1 MGTTI
6 IKMRYRANYLILY
19 GLGVV
24 LLALL
29 SYLYYRYDPM
39 EHAWFPK
46 CPFKAVTGLDCPG
59 CGSQRAIHALLH
71 GHFGEAMRY
80 NVLILPF
87 IPYLLGGFIFRFVK
101 HPSALLLRW
110 RKILYGEWA
119 IKVVSV
125 VILLHFVICNLQ

>member
-1 MGTTI
+1 
-6 IKMRYRANYLILY
+6 MRYRANHLILY

-29 SYLYYRYDPM
+29 AYLYYRYDPM
-39 EHAWFPK
+39 EHVWFPK

-71 GHFGEAMRY
+71 GHFSEAMRH
-80 NVLILPF
+80 NALILPF
-87 IPYLLGGFIFRFVK
+87 IPYLLAGFIFRFVK
-101 HPSALLLRW
+101 QPGVLLLRW

-119 IKVVSV
+119 IKIISV
-125 VILLHFVICNLQ
+125 VILLHFVVRNL